1 MHGFGGEM
9 VNGNITIDSNWVP
22 EKLDITQDV
31 VDVRFV

>member
-1 MHGFGGEM
+1 LYKQMRENF
-9 VNGNITIDSNWVP
+9 WVP